1 MSMLTLERPVE
12 ERAVTHREE
21 ISLASLENAITS
33 AVRKTDPICE
43 AFGGVFVE
51 RLKPQSR
58 QDANW
63 DIMGVKFGRADRAA
77 AADALTTVVE
87 SMQSRFLLSS
97 DE

>member
-12 ERAVTHREE
+12 ELHVTHREA
-21 ISLASLENAITS
+21 ISRASLEDAIAN
-33 AVRKTDPICE
+33 AVRKADPICE

-51 RLKPQSR
+51 RLRPQSR

-63 DIMGVKFGRADRAA
+63 DIMGVRFGRADRAA

-87 SMQSRFLLSS
+87 RMQYQFLLSN
-97 DE
+97 DD